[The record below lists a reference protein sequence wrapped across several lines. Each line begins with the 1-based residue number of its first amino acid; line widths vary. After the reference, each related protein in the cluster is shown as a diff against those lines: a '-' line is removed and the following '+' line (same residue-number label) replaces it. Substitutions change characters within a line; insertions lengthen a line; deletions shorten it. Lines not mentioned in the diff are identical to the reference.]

1 MSVCLWISVN
11 SVELL
16 LRDFKIMAS
25 NNANS
30 QSSAPM
36 VSVDETTAAA
46 SSPNLSAPLPATSAA
61 SPRTSAPT
69 SQVVTQSEPV
79 ISQVQSLA
87 PIVSGFD
94 PNLHGRLTNEQMRQ
108 AQEKAALSV
117 YEEGSRS
124 NRRSMPVTSVY
135 ANYAAMNSNPFST
148 GSAYSEAPNM
158 NMGSYPIVGQ
168 GGPSEPSA
176 QRIFPQQHGVSP
188 SSHDQNLRP
197 IQTVNA
203 SNPITP
209 FALGNR
215 APRAAASTTGGT
227 RRRLDSVG
235 LKSIIYE
242 PQAGVVASDA
252 KMRAIGMALI
262 EMGIREDQLTEV
274 GVYLARHCADVG
286 ASDKSTLLGTF
297 PGSDITL
304 EEVGT
309 RIKQTESC
317 TLRQYC
323 AYYAKHVWNLMLQT
337 QKPPA
342 NWVGKEFKFETRY
355 AAFDFFFGVESSAS
369 LEPAD
374 GLIRLPTQAERVA
387 NNTSKE
393 IQMYRIRSMEGTQA
407 VNFGEVTGGKVGPK
421 PVLSI
426 RK

>member
-1 MSVCLWISVN
+1 MASSDSNSTVSTPMASQVESN
-11 SVELL
+11 AMTSSPNPSVE
-16 LRDFKIMAS
+16 IS
-25 NNANS
+25 
-30 QSSAPM
+30 
-36 VSVDETTAAA
+36 AAA
-46 SSPNLSAPLPATSAA
+46 SSAPSVTS
-61 SPRTSAPT
+61 
-69 SQVVTQSEPV
+69 VEPV
-79 ISQVQSLA
+79 ISQVQTLA

-94 PNLHGRLTNEQMRQ
+94 SNLHGRLTAEQMRAAQEESIRKGFEQ
-108 AQEKAALSV
+108 AQM
-117 YEEGSRS
+117 SRS
-124 NRRSMPVTSVY
+124 GYPQTSR
-135 ANYAAMNSNPFST
+135 ARPTYAAMTSNPFST
-148 GSAYSEAPNM
+148 GTAYGGSSGSTSAF
-158 NMGSYPIVGQ
+158 GSLTSSMPPGS
-168 GGPSEPSA
+168 PTS
-176 QRIFPQQHGVSP
+176 QRIFPVQHGVNP
-188 SSHDQNLRP
+188 SAHDGSLHPQQEL
-197 IQTVNA
+197 QGTGGVA
-203 SNPITP
+203 P
-209 FALGNR
+209 FTLGNR
-215 APRAAASTTGGT
+215 APRTAASSSGGM

-235 LKSIIYE
+235 LKSIQYE

-252 KMRAIGMALI
+252 KISAIGVALV

-309 RIKQTESC
+309 KIKQTEGC

-323 AYYAKHVWNLMLQT
+323 AFYAKHVWNLMLQT
-337 QKPPA
+337 QRPPA

-387 NNTSKE
+387 NATSKE

>member
-1 MSVCLWISVN
+1 
-11 SVELL
+11 
-16 LRDFKIMAS
+16 MAS
-25 NNANS
+25 NG
-30 QSSAPM
+30 SSPPTSTPM
-36 VSVDETTAAA
+36 VSVEEQVN
-46 SSPNLSAPLPATSAA
+46 PVSAPNPSVVSSVPASVPAA
-61 SPRTSAPT
+61 
-69 SQVVTQSEPV
+69 SEPV

-108 AQEKAALSV
+108 SQEVAAMRG
-117 YEEGSRS
+117 YEEGSRPS
-124 NRRSMPVTSVY
+124 QRFQPTTS
-135 ANYAAMNSNPFST
+135 AHNNYASMNSNPFET
-148 GSAYSEAPNM
+148 GTAFSEAPQM
-158 NMGSYPIVGQ
+158 SMGPYPISS
-168 GGPSEPSA
+168 GGGSTSEPNA
-176 QRIFPQQHGVSP
+176 QRVFPPQYGVNPSAHGADLTP
-188 SSHDQNLRP
+188 NQ
-197 IQTVNA
+197 VNA
-203 SNPITP
+203 TGNTGVP
-209 FALGNR
+209 FTLGNR
-215 APRAAASTTGGT
+215 APRNAVASTGGM

-235 LKSIIYE
+235 LKNIRYE
-242 PQAGVVASDA
+242 PQAGVVASNQ
-252 KMRAIGMALI
+252 KIRAVGVALIGM
-262 EMGIREDQLTEV
+262 GIPEHQLTEV

-309 RIKQTESC
+309 MIKQTEGC

-323 AYYAKHVWNLMLQT
+323 AFYAKHVWNLMLQT
-337 QKPPA
+337 QSPPA

-355 AAFDFFFGVESSAS
+355 AAFDFFFGVESTAS

-387 NNTSKE
+387 NATSKE

-407 VNFGEVTGGKVGPK
+407 VNFGEVTGGKIGPK

>member
-1 MSVCLWISVN
+1 
-11 SVELL
+11 
-16 LRDFKIMAS
+16 MAS
-25 NNANS
+25 NGSNPTAS
-30 QSSAPM
+30 TPM
-36 VSVDETTAAA
+36 VSLEETNAVT
-46 SSPNLSAPLPATSAA
+46 SSPNPSVVASSGPSSIPLST
-61 SPRTSAPT
+61 
-69 SQVVTQSEPV
+69 VSEPV
-79 ISQVQSLA
+79 ISQVQTLA

-94 PNLHGRLTNEQMRQ
+94 PNLHGRLTAEQMRTAQEEAVRRGFEQ
-108 AQEKAALSV
+108 AQAQRTGYPQVSQV
-117 YEEGSRS
+117 R
-124 NRRSMPVTSVY
+124 PTY
-135 ANYAAMNSNPFST
+135 AEMTSNPFST
-148 GSAYSEAPNM
+148 GTAYGGHSDLVPSS
-158 NMGSYPIVGQ
+158 GFVTSSISYGNPT
-168 GGPSEPSA
+168 A
-176 QRIFPQQHGVSP
+176 QRIFPIQQGVNP
-188 SSHDQNLRP
+188 SAHDGSLRP
-197 IQTVNA
+197 VQGSQVVGNV
-203 SNPITP
+203 TP
-209 FALGNR
+209 FTLGNR
-215 APRAAASTTGGT
+215 APRIVASSSGGM
-227 RRRLDSVG
+227 RRRLDSAG
-235 LKSIIYE
+235 LKSIQYE

-252 KMRAIGMALI
+252 KIKAIGIALI
-262 EMGIREDQLTEV
+262 EMGIPEDQLTEV

-309 RIKQTESC
+309 KIKQTEGC

-323 AYYAKHVWNLMLQT
+323 AFYAKHVWNLMLQT
-337 QKPPA
+337 QRPPA

-387 NNTSKE
+387 NATSKE

>member
-1 MSVCLWISVN
+1 
-11 SVELL
+11 
-16 LRDFKIMAS
+16 MAS
-25 NNANS
+25 NGS
-30 QSSAPM
+30 QAPTSTPM
-36 VSVDETTAAA
+36 VSVDETTI
-46 SSPNLSAPLPATSAA
+46 
-61 SPRTSAPT
+61 PT
-69 SQVVTQSEPV
+69 SVPNPSVMSSIPVSVPIVSEPV

-108 AQEKAALSV
+108 NQEEAARRG
-117 YEEGSRS
+117 YEEGAHQAQR
-124 NRRSMPVTSVY
+124 MFPVTSTY
-135 ANYAAMNSNPFST
+135 AQIASINSNPFET
-148 GSAYSEAPNM
+148 GTAYSQAPQVS
-158 NMGSYPIVGQ
+158 MGHYPTFPNSS
-168 GGPSEPSA
+168 GPSEPNA
-176 QRIFPQQHGVSP
+176 QRMFPVQYGVNPSAHGANVIAQSSDVSN
-188 SSHDQNLRP
+188 SGG
-197 IQTVNA
+197 
-203 SNPITP
+203 TP
-209 FALGNR
+209 FTLGNR
-215 APRAAASTTGGT
+215 APRNVASNVGGM

-235 LKSIIYE
+235 LRNIRYE
-242 PQAGVVASDA
+242 PQAGVVASNQKIKA
-252 KMRAIGMALI
+252 VGVALIGM
-262 EMGIREDQLTEV
+262 GIPEHQLTEV

-309 RIKQTESC
+309 MIKQTEGC

-323 AYYAKHVWNLMLQT
+323 AFYAKHVWNLMLQT
-337 QKPPA
+337 QSPPA

-355 AAFDFFFGVESSAS
+355 AAFDFFFGVESTAA

-387 NNTSKE
+387 NATSKE

-407 VNFGEVTGGKVGPK
+407 VNFGEVIGGKIGPK

>member
-1 MSVCLWISVN
+1 
-11 SVELL
+11 
-16 LRDFKIMAS
+16 MAS
-25 NNANS
+25 NGS
-30 QSSAPM
+30 TPPSSAPM
-36 VSVDETTAAA
+36 VSVDETPSA
-46 SSPNLSAPLPATSAA
+46 SSPSSSVSLPATSDATLGSIA
-61 SPRTSAPT
+61 QT
-69 SQVVTQSEPV
+69 SQGVAQNDPV
-79 ISQVQSLA
+79 ISQVQSVA

-94 PNLHGRLTNEQMRQ
+94 PNLHGRLTNEQIRQ
-108 AQEKAALSV
+108 ARDDAARGDIG
-117 YEEGSRS
+117 EGSRP
-124 NRRSMPVTSVY
+124 NQRFNPATSVY
-135 ANYAAMNSNPFST
+135 ANYSAMNSNPFTT
-148 GSAYSEAPNM
+148 GTAYSGAPRM
-158 NMGSYPIVGQ
+158 SMGPYPIAGQ
-168 GGPSEPSA
+168 EGPSEPSA
-176 QRIFPQQHGVSP
+176 QRIFPLQHGVSP

-197 IQTVNA
+197 VQVLSAN
-203 SNPITP
+203 SPITP
-209 FALGNR
+209 FSLGNR
-215 APRAAASTTGGT
+215 APRTAASTTGGT

-242 PQAGVVASDA
+242 PQAGVVASDV

-309 RIKQTESC
+309 RIKQTEGC

>member
-1 MSVCLWISVN
+1 
-11 SVELL
+11 
-16 LRDFKIMAS
+16 MAS
-25 NNANS
+25 NGS
-30 QSSAPM
+30 SPQSSAPM
-36 VSVDETTAAA
+36 VSVDETPPV
-46 SSPNLSAPLPATSAA
+46 SSPNLSVSLPATSGVAV
-61 SPRTSAPT
+61 SSSAQT
-69 SQVVTQSEPV
+69 SQGEIRDEPV
-79 ISQVQSLA
+79 ISQVQSVA

-108 AQEKAALSV
+108 AQDDAARRG
-117 YEEGSRS
+117 YEEGSRP
-124 NRRSMPVTSVY
+124 NQRFAPATSVY
-135 ANYAAMNSNPFST
+135 ANYAAMNSNPFTT
-148 GSAYSEAPNM
+148 GTAYSEAPRM
-158 NMGSYPIVGQ
+158 DMGPYPVFSQ
-168 GGPSEPSA
+168 GAPSEPSA

-197 IQTVNA
+197 AQIPNTN
-203 SNPITP
+203 SPITP
-209 FALGNR
+209 FSLGNR
-215 APRAAASTTGGT
+215 APRTAASTTGGT

-252 KMRAIGMALI
+252 KMRAVGMALI

-309 RIKQTESC
+309 RIKQTEGC

>member
-1 MSVCLWISVN
+1 
-11 SVELL
+11 
-16 LRDFKIMAS
+16 MAS
-25 NNANS
+25 NGS
-30 QSSAPM
+30 HPMVSTPM
-36 VSVDETTAAA
+36 VSVEEPVA
-46 SSPNLSAPLPATSAA
+46 ATSVPNPSVVA
-61 SPRTSAPT
+61 SIPASIPT
-69 SQVVTQSEPV
+69 VSEPV

-108 AQEKAALSV
+108 NQEEAARRG
-117 YEEGSRS
+117 YEEGSRPNQRFTPS
-124 NRRSMPVTSVY
+124 TGAFN
-135 ANYAAMNSNPFST
+135 NYASINSNPFET
-148 GSAYSEAPNM
+148 GTAYSEAPQM
-158 NMGSYPIVGQ
+158 NMGPYPTSFGQ
-168 GGPSEPSA
+168 EGASEPNA
-176 QRIFPQQHGVSP
+176 QRIFAVQQGVNPSAHGADLRTNQVTAGATTGSP
-188 SSHDQNLRP
+188 F
-197 IQTVNA
+197 T
-203 SNPITP
+203 
-209 FALGNR
+209 LGNR
-215 APRAAASTTGGT
+215 APRNVATNTGGM

-235 LKSIIYE
+235 LRNIRYE
-242 PQAGVVASDA
+242 PQAGVVASNQ
-252 KMRAIGMALI
+252 KIRAVGVALIGM
-262 EMGIREDQLTEV
+262 GIPEHQLTEV

-309 RIKQTESC
+309 MIKQTEGC

-323 AYYAKHVWNLMLQT
+323 AFYAKHVWNLMLQT
-337 QKPPA
+337 QSPPA

-355 AAFDFFFGVESSAS
+355 AAFDFFFGVESTAS

-387 NNTSKE
+387 NATSKE

-407 VNFGEVTGGKVGPK
+407 VNFGEVTGGKIGPK